1 MSVEEVLPT
10 DEENGFDNSA
20 TEEDAERASHGPSEH
35 AAPKKRAAKSKGAG
49 KSKGA
54 EVKPKEKAKAK
65 ARNKLLSLGSWVN
78 HYTGVTG
85 TDESSEKG
93 SESEFANG
101 VPCKKMRGGPW
112 VFVPGQDWFGVVAAG
127 SHQHANREHE

>member
-10 DEENGFDNSA
+10 DEEYGLDNSA
-20 TEEDAERASHGPSEH
+20 TEEDAERASHVPPEH

-65 ARNKLLSLGSWVN
+65 ARNKLLSLGSWAN
-78 HYTGVTG
+78 YTGATG
-85 TDESSEKG
+85 ESSEKG
-93 SESEFANG
+93 SESEFADG

-112 VFVPGQDWFGVVAAG
+112 FFVPGQDWFGVGAAG